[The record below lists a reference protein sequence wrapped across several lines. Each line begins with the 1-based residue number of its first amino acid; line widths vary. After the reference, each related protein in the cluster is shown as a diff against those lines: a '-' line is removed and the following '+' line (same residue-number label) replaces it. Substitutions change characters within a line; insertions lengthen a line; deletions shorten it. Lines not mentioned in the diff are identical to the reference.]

1 MNELATV
8 ANGQVALQPRGG
20 LAPRV
25 AARKSDD
32 YVATIEARRS
42 RQAPMTREA
51 KVTKMALI
59 LSDEMHGFRR
69 LGVGMVGP
77 IQLKL
82 RYQGIVR
89 NVLVEDPVTPGTP
102 VEYDVWDD
110 LGQAY
115 ILSGTEGEV
124 RVTPFEGKRIP
135 VRFFRIASRPA
146 IRKEDLFYLRI
157 NAVEQAQDETKQAI
171 LKQEDARLLVI
182 LQAAVTD
189 YATRPDHVVTPNHNI
204 TEASGYLTP
213 GSLYSA
219 VAMTDLHELPSA
231 RILINPF
238 DFRDMYRWD
247 INQTGW
253 AFKDRIVAGET
264 ITSFGEFQIQRSI
277 IVPQAKIFLT
287 PEPNF
292 LGVFPV
298 LYSLDVEENH
308 AVEAFWKGWVFDEMV
323 AMCLSSKNVQIET
336 KRGWLSS
343 TEVQEGDET
352 PGRNGWTRV
361 EAVHQYANSEVI
373 RLRIGEKEVSCTSAH
388 RWLTSDGE
396 LLPAGAIL
404 ASGAKILL
412 DPKGVPEAVERL
424 GDDREDTW
432 CVTTADGTWTFRD
445 TETGMSGITGNSIL
459 NPRGIATI
467 TKS

>member
-1 MNELATV
+1 
-8 ANGQVALQPRGG
+8 
-20 LAPRV
+20 
-25 AARKSDD
+25 
-32 YVATIEARRS
+32 
-42 RQAPMTREA
+42 
-51 KVTKMALI
+51 
-59 LSDEMHGFRR
+59 
-69 LGVGMVGP
+69 MVGP

-82 RYQGIVR
+82 RYQGITR

-115 ILSGTEGEV
+115 IMSGTEGEV
-124 RVTPFEGKRIP
+124 RITPFEGKRVP
-135 VRFFRIASRPA
+135 VRFWRIASRPA

-171 LKQEDARLLVI
+171 LKQEDSRLLVL

-189 YATRPDHVVTPNHNI
+189 YATRPDHVVSPNHNI
-204 TEASGYLTP
+204 TEASGYYSP

-219 VAMTDLHELPSA
+219 VAMTDLHELQSA
-231 RILINPF
+231 RLLVNPF
-238 DFRDMYRWD
+238 DFRDFYRWD

-253 AFKDRIVAGET
+253 AFKDRVVAGET

-277 IVPQAKIFLT
+277 IVPQGKIFLT

-308 AVEAFWKGWVFDEMV
+308 MVEAFWKGWVFDEMV
-323 AMCLSSKNVQIET
+323 SMA
-336 KRGWLSS
+336 
-343 TEVQEGDET
+343 
-352 PGRNGWTRV
+352 
-361 EAVHQYANSEVI
+361 
-373 RLRIGEKEVSCTSAH
+373 
-388 RWLTSDGE
+388 
-396 LLPAGAIL
+396 
-404 ASGAKILL
+404 
-412 DPKGVPEAVERL
+412 
-424 GDDREDTW
+424 
-432 CVTTADGTWTFRD
+432 
-445 TETGMSGITGNSIL
+445 IL

>member
-1 MNELATV
+1 MTQMAV
-8 ANGQVALQPRGG
+8 AGGG
-20 LAPRV
+20 LRGRIAK
-25 AARKSDD
+25 KSDD
-32 YVATIEARRS
+32 YVASIIARRDGG
-42 RQAPMTREA
+42 QTLTHEA
-51 KVTKMALI
+51 KVKKMALV
-59 LSDEMHGFRR
+59 LMDEVNGIKR

-82 RYQGIVR
+82 RYQGITR

-115 ILSGTEGEV
+115 IMSGTEGEV
-124 RVTPFEGKRIP
+124 RVTPFEGKRVP

-171 LKQEDARLLVI
+171 LKQEDSRLLVL

-189 YATRPDHVVTPNHNI
+189 YASRPDHTVTPNHDI
-204 TEASGYLTP
+204 VEASGYLTP

-219 VAMTDLHELPSA
+219 VAMTDLHELQSA
-231 RILINPF
+231 RLLVNPF

-253 AFKDRIVAGET
+253 AFKDRVVAGET
-264 ITSFGEFQIQRSI
+264 ITSFGEFQVQRSI
-277 IVPQAKIFLT
+277 IVPQGKVFLT

-308 AVEAFWKGWVFDEMV
+308 MVEAFWKGWVFDEMV
-323 AMCLSSKNVQIET
+323 SMA
-336 KRGWLSS
+336 
-343 TEVQEGDET
+343 
-352 PGRNGWTRV
+352 
-361 EAVHQYANSEVI
+361 
-373 RLRIGEKEVSCTSAH
+373 
-388 RWLTSDGE
+388 
-396 LLPAGAIL
+396 
-404 ASGAKILL
+404 
-412 DPKGVPEAVERL
+412 
-424 GDDREDTW
+424 
-432 CVTTADGTWTFRD
+432 
-445 TETGMSGITGNSIL
+445 IL

>member
-8 ANGQVALQPRGG
+8 SAGGQLALAPQGGG
-20 LAPRV
+20 LRPRV
-25 AARKSDD
+25 ASRKSDD
-32 YVATIEARRS
+32 YVAQIEARRS
-42 RQAPMTREA
+42 RTNGVGLTREA
-51 KVTKMALI
+51 KVRKMALI

-171 LKQEDARLLVI
+171 LKQEDARLLVL
-182 LQAAVTD
+182 LQAAITD

-238 DFRDMYRWD
+238 DYRDMFRWD

-253 AFKDRIVAGET
+253 AFKDRVVAGET

-277 IVPQAKIFLT
+277 IVPQAKIFLA

-292 LGVFPV
+292 LGVFPI

-308 AVEAFWKGWVFDEMV
+308 NVEAFWKGWVFDEMV
-323 AMCLSSKNVQIET
+323 AMN
-336 KRGWLSS
+336 
-343 TEVQEGDET
+343 
-352 PGRNGWTRV
+352 
-361 EAVHQYANSEVI
+361 
-373 RLRIGEKEVSCTSAH
+373 
-388 RWLTSDGE
+388 
-396 LLPAGAIL
+396 
-404 ASGAKILL
+404 
-412 DPKGVPEAVERL
+412 
-424 GDDREDTW
+424 
-432 CVTTADGTWTFRD
+432 
-445 TETGMSGITGNSIL
+445 IL
-459 NPRGIATI
+459 NPRGLASI

>member
-1 MNELATV
+1 MTQLAY
-8 ANGQVALQPRGG
+8 AGNHLGG
-20 LAPRV
+20 KI
-25 AARKSDD
+25 ARKSDD
-32 YVATIEARRS
+32 YVASIIERRE
-42 RQAPMTREA
+42 RGTALTHQA
-51 KVTKMALI
+51 KVQKMALV
-59 LSDEMHGFRR
+59 LQDEVNGIKR

-82 RYQGIVR
+82 RYQGITR

-115 ILSGTEGEV
+115 IMSGTEGEV
-124 RVTPFEGKRIP
+124 RVTPFEGKRVP

-171 LKQEDARLLVI
+171 LKQEDSRLLVLI
-182 LQAAVTD
+182 QAAITD
-189 YATRPDHVVTPNHNI
+189 YASRPDHTVTPNHNI
-204 TEASGYLTP
+204 IEASGYLTP

-219 VAMTDLHELPSA
+219 VAMTDLHELQSA
-231 RILINPF
+231 RLLINPF

-253 AFKDRIVAGET
+253 AFKDRVVAGET
-264 ITSFGEFQIQRSI
+264 ITSFGEFQVQRSI
-277 IVPQAKIFLT
+277 IVPQGTVYLT

-308 AVEAFWKGWVFDEMV
+308 MVEAFWKGWVFDEMV
-323 AMCLSSKNVQIET
+323 SMA
-336 KRGWLSS
+336 
-343 TEVQEGDET
+343 
-352 PGRNGWTRV
+352 
-361 EAVHQYANSEVI
+361 
-373 RLRIGEKEVSCTSAH
+373 
-388 RWLTSDGE
+388 
-396 LLPAGAIL
+396 
-404 ASGAKILL
+404 
-412 DPKGVPEAVERL
+412 
-424 GDDREDTW
+424 
-432 CVTTADGTWTFRD
+432 
-445 TETGMSGITGNSIL
+445 IL
-459 NPRGIATI
+459 NPRGLASI

>member
-1 MNELATV
+1 MSTLV
-8 ANGQVALQPRGG
+8 GNGLG
-20 LAPRV
+20 RV
-25 AARKSDD
+25 ARHSEDYVNAIMARKESKQ
-32 YVATIEARRS
+32 TLS
-42 RQAPMTREA
+42 REA
-51 KVTKMALI
+51 KMKKMALV
-59 LSDEMHGFRR
+59 LKDESSGIKR

-82 RYQGIVR
+82 RYQGITR

-115 ILSGTEGEV
+115 IMSGTEGEV
-124 RVTPFEGKRIP
+124 RVTPFEGKRVP
-135 VRFFRIASRPA
+135 VRFFRIASFPA

-171 LKQEDARLLVI
+171 LKQEDHRLLTL
-182 LQAAVTD
+182 LQAALTD
-189 YATRPDHVVTPNHNI
+189 YSTRPDHVVTPNHTI

-219 VAMTDLHELPSA
+219 VSMTDLHEIQSA

-253 AFKDRIVAGET
+253 AFKDRVVAGET

-277 IVPQAKIFLT
+277 IVPQGDTFLT

-308 AVEAFWKGWVFDEMV
+308 NVESFWKGWVFDEMV
-323 AMCLSSKNVQIET
+323 SM
-336 KRGWLSS
+336 
-343 TEVQEGDET
+343 
-352 PGRNGWTRV
+352 
-361 EAVHQYANSEVI
+361 AV
-373 RLRIGEKEVSCTSAH
+373 
-388 RWLTSDGE
+388 
-396 LLPAGAIL
+396 
-404 ASGAKILL
+404 
-412 DPKGVPEAVERL
+412 
-424 GDDREDTW
+424 
-432 CVTTADGTWTFRD
+432 
-445 TETGMSGITGNSIL
+445 L
-459 NPRGIATI
+459 NPRGIAKI
-467 TKS
+467 EKA

>member
-1 MNELATV
+1 MTQALV
-8 ANGQVALQPRGG
+8 AGGG
-20 LAPRV
+20 LRGRV
-25 AARKSDD
+25 AKKSDD
-32 YVATIEARRS
+32 YVQQIVDRRE
-42 RQAPMTREA
+42 RGQRLTHEA
-51 KVTKMALI
+51 KVRKMALI
-59 LSDEMHGFRR
+59 LQDEVNGIKR

-82 RYQGIVR
+82 RYQGITR

-115 ILSGTEGEV
+115 IMSGTEGEV
-124 RVTPFEGKRIP
+124 RVTPFEGKRVP

-171 LKQEDARLLVI
+171 LKQEDSRLLV
-182 LQAAVTD
+182 LLEAAVAD
-189 YATRPDHVVTPNHNI
+189 YANRPDHTVTPNHDI
-204 TEASGYLTP
+204 IEASGYLTP

-219 VAMTDLHELPSA
+219 VAMTDLHELQSA

-238 DFRDMYRWD
+238 DFRDLYRWD

-253 AFKDRIVAGET
+253 AFKDRVVAGET

-277 IVPQAKIFLT
+277 MVRQGKVFLT

-308 AVEAFWKGWVFDEMV
+308 MVEAFWKGWVFDEMV
-323 AMCLSSKNVQIET
+323 TMA
-336 KRGWLSS
+336 
-343 TEVQEGDET
+343 
-352 PGRNGWTRV
+352 
-361 EAVHQYANSEVI
+361 
-373 RLRIGEKEVSCTSAH
+373 
-388 RWLTSDGE
+388 
-396 LLPAGAIL
+396 
-404 ASGAKILL
+404 
-412 DPKGVPEAVERL
+412 
-424 GDDREDTW
+424 
-432 CVTTADGTWTFRD
+432 
-445 TETGMSGITGNSIL
+445 IL

-467 TKS
+467 TKT

>member
-1 MNELATV
+1 MSQMTLQG
-8 ANGQVALQPRGG
+8 NGLRG
-20 LAPRV
+20 RV
-25 AARKSDD
+25 AKKSDD
-32 YVATIEARRS
+32 YVSQILARREAS
-42 RQAPMTREA
+42 GALSHEA
-51 KVTKMALI
+51 KVRKMALI
-59 LSDEMHGFRR
+59 LQDEANGIKR

-82 RYQGIVR
+82 RYQGITR

-115 ILSGTEGEV
+115 IMSGTEGEV
-124 RVTPFEGKRIP
+124 RVTPFEGKRVP

-171 LKQEDARLLVI
+171 LKQEDSRLLTI

-189 YATRPDHVVTPNHNI
+189 YASRGDHTVTPNHNI

-219 VAMTDLHELPSA
+219 VSMTDMHEIQSA

-238 DFRDMYRWD
+238 DFRDLYRWD

-253 AFKDRIVAGET
+253 AFKDRVVAGET

-277 IVPQAKIFLT
+277 IVPQNKVFLT

-308 AVEAFWKGWVFDEMV
+308 QVEAFWKGWVFDEMV
-323 AMCLSSKNVQIET
+323 SMA
-336 KRGWLSS
+336 
-343 TEVQEGDET
+343 
-352 PGRNGWTRV
+352 
-361 EAVHQYANSEVI
+361 
-373 RLRIGEKEVSCTSAH
+373 
-388 RWLTSDGE
+388 
-396 LLPAGAIL
+396 
-404 ASGAKILL
+404 
-412 DPKGVPEAVERL
+412 
-424 GDDREDTW
+424 
-432 CVTTADGTWTFRD
+432 
-445 TETGMSGITGNSIL
+445 IL